1 MVSAVEGE
9 TSAPVMAEKFVSTM
23 PADSKLRARE
33 IKRVILEEEAKV
45 RAAYPVLNHQ
55 DAIGLAIF
63 AGSLALHATAA
74 YYYLTGVAAW
84 YVVVPVIAFAASLLH
99 ELEHDLIHNQYFKG
113 QKWFQNFMFT
123 MIWISKCHA
132 NPWWRRDIHHWHHR
146 VSGQKN
152 DIEERTIGLGMEI
165 GWKRLGVVLHP
176 QGFVRIVK
184 DVKADAGDAMDLSYM
199 NRGSL
204 LPSTIIMVSMKL
216 MMIAS
221 VLRFLGLIEA
231 EGLYTVA
238 TSMTVLIIAPMI
250 LRQSCL
256 VAMSTSSHYY
266 GDIPENNVY
275 FQNQILNH
283 WSLYPFQAFC
293 WGFGGTHIIHH
304 YVPNQPF
311 YLRSMIATPVWD
323 EMIRQGVRN
332 NDFGT
337 MLRANRWNIKESQ
350 QKMAGLAA
358 MLWFSSVIVF
368 MSFFAYVYDVVVTPT
383 LIKVLVLMLT
393 GGKGKKTTVS
403 LQDRMA
409 MPEKNE

>member
-1 MVSAVEGE
+1 
-9 TSAPVMAEKFVSTM
+9 
-23 PADSKLRARE
+23 
-33 IKRVILEEEAKV
+33 
-45 RAAYPVLNHQ
+45 
-55 DAIGLAIF
+55 
-63 AGSLALHATAA
+63 
-74 YYYLTGVAAW
+74 
-84 YVVVPVIAFAASLLH
+84 
-99 ELEHDLIHNQYFKG
+99 
-113 QKWFQNFMFT
+113 

-132 NPWWRRDIHHWHHR
+132 SPWWRRDIHHWHHR
-146 VSGQKN
+146 ASGQMN
-152 DIEERTIGLGMEI
+152 NIEERSIGLGMEI

-221 VLRFLGLIEA
+221 VLRFFGLIEA
-231 EGLYTVA
+231 EGLFTVA

-250 LRQSCL
+250 LRQACL
-256 VAMSTSSHYY
+256 VAMSSSSHYY

-311 YLRSMIATPVWD
+311 YLRSMIATPVWE

-368 MSFFAYVYDVVVTPT
+368 MSFFA
-383 LIKVLVLMLT
+383 
-393 GGKGKKTTVS
+393 
-403 LQDRMA
+403 
-409 MPEKNE
+409 